1 MINSKEVLWLKS
13 VYKKESIK
21 DDEKFKT
28 KQSKEGLRGGGPSLS
43 VFL

>member
-1 MINSKEVLWLKS
+1 LVNSKEVLWLKS

-21 DDEKFKT
+21 EDEKFKT
-28 KQSKEGLRGGGPSLS
+28 KQSKEGLRGGPSLS